1 VKNISLMS
9 YRRPFGMTTALC
21 LAVLALGLT
30 RPGSTQAA
38 YNTLVNTYDWSH
50 WNNAYPWGDHHN
62 GSAIMLQAQVALSGS
77 SMTLHAQPTSTNAGY
92 RFKSGT
98 IWCKSIVQV
107 DTSHINWTIDGQ
119 FKCSTAPG
127 CWPAMWLDGTQ
138 TWPPESDIMEFKG
151 NTTCWQNT
159 FRTSSDVSTKTT
171 VVTDPLG
178 TWHHYKAWINRVDAT
193 NVTIDYYIDG
203 VWTDRHTANFS
214 GKPMWLIIDF
224 QTEGSSGTATWTD
237 KWMYG
242 GTIEVG
248 YSSP

>member
-1 VKNISLMS
+1 MS
-9 YRRPFGMTTALC
+9 
-21 LAVLALGLT
+21 
-30 RPGSTQAA
+30 
-38 YNTLVNTYDWSH
+38 
-50 WNNAYPWGDHHN
+50 
-62 GSAIMLQAQVALSGS
+62 
-77 SMTLHAQPTSTNAGY
+77 LHAQPTSANPGY

-98 IWCKSIVQV
+98 IWCKTIVTV
-107 DTSHINWTIDGQ
+107 DSSHINWTIDGQ

-159 FRTSSDVSTKTT
+159 FRSSSDVSTKTT
-171 VVTDPLG
+171 AVSNPLT

-203 VWTDRHTANFS
+203 NWTARHTANFS

-248 YSSP
+248 YASP